1 MIKTIKLHWDEIFNW
16 INFIVRITKVD
27 IGLVL
32 EQYQYKL
39 DYVVII

>member
-1 MIKTIKLHWDEIFNW
+1 
-16 INFIVRITKVD
+16 VRITKVD
-27 IGLVL
+27 IDLVL